1 MQATKTHVRK
11 GETVM
16 VIAGKDKN
24 KTGTVMQF
32 LPKKDGIIVEGLNM
46 VKRHIKAR
54 GNEPGGIKEKEASI
68 HISNVMPYCAK
79 CAKPVRVR
87 VIVLENGDK
96 QRLCAKCGNSLEK

>member
-46 VKRHIKAR
+46 VKRHVKAR

-68 HISNVMPYCAK
+68 HISNVMPYCEK

-87 VIVLENGDK
+87 LKVLENGDK